1 MRKTRIGQCA
11 AGLAAGVLVLA
22 ACSDGGDGGDGGD
35 VSEASIEPLTIHANS
50 ANSYQ
55 PNFNPFSATANH
67 GTRGMIYEPLIL
79 VSPMTED
86 DGQPWLAESMEFN
99 DDGTA
104 ATFTLREGVEWS
116 DGEAFD
122 AEDVAFTFNL
132 MAENPAANTAA
143 LALDSAEVTD
153 EHTVEVSFTETSF
166 AFEPAIGNTVIVPEH
181 LFAEEDPIEF
191 QNEEPVGT
199 GGFVLDT
206 FDQQLYTLSANPT
219 YWNAE
224 ELEVEE
230 LRYPANSEQ
239 TFTTSLQSGEL
250 DWSGGFVANIDDI
263 YVSQDPENRGYWYP
277 GGGLVSLVPNLEN
290 EPFDDPAVREA
301 LSLGMDR
308 HQIAEVAMEDYTT
321 PAHPTGLP
329 LPAYEDSL
337 SAENADDELTYDADQ
352 ANQILDDAGYE
363 MGSDGVRTTPDG
375 DRMSYNLEIP
385 SSYVDWVTITGL
397 LEEQYAEI
405 GIEVSPQGVS
415 FESWVETRNN
425 GTFDITI
432 ASVAIGQTPFDMY
445 RSIMSSEY
453 RSDEGSVTAN
463 FSRYYTDEA
472 DEALLTYANTDEEA
486 EQQAALEELQA
497 LMVEEIPMVPM
508 IQAPNW
514 FQFNSANWEGWPS
527 EEDPYAFGAPF
538 QSPDNILVVQNL
550 TPAG

>member
-1 MRKTRIGQCA
+1 MSKTRIGQSA
-11 AGLAAGVLVLA
+11 AGLAAGALVLA
-22 ACSDGGDGGDGGD
+22 ACSNGGDGGDGGDGGE
-35 VSEASIEPLTIHANS
+35 VSIEPLTIHANS

-99 DDGTA
+99 EDGTV

-132 MAENPAANTAA
+132 MTEESAANTAA
-143 LALDSAEVTD
+143 LALDGAEVID
-153 EHTVEVSFTETSF
+153 EYTVEVSFTETSF

-181 LFAEEDPIEF
+181 VFAEEDPIEF

-230 LRYPANSEQ
+230 LHYPANSEQ

-277 GGGLVSLVPNLEN
+277 GGGLVSLVPNLQN

-337 SAENADDELTYDADQ
+337 SAETADDELGYDVDQ

-397 LEEQYAEI
+397 LEEQYAEL

-453 RSDEGSVTAN
+453 RNDEGSVTAN

-472 DEALLTYANTDEEA
+472 DEALLAYANTDEEA
-486 EQQAALEELQA
+486 EQQAALEDLQA
-497 LMVEEIPMVPM
+497 LMVEEMPMVPM

-514 FQFNSANWEGWPS
+514 FQFNTANWEGWPS